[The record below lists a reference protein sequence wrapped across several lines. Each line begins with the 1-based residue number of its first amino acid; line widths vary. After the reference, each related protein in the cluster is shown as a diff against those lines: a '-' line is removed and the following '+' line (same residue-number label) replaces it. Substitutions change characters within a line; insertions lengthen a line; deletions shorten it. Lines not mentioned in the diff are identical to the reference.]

1 MPVEDSFQIIQ
12 REPAVPGVFE
22 YDVIY
27 TPVMPL
33 KYIKV
38 DFVLNKPIEEKIK
51 LKTRYQILK
60 DVS

>member
-1 MPVEDSFQIIQ
+1 
-12 REPAVPGVFE
+12 
-22 YDVIY
+22 
-27 TPVMPL
+27 MPL